1 MRVLDDMCD
10 MLEDELKQ
18 IVKKDDINPQELD
31 SAYKAVD
38 ILKDIE
44 TIKAMQRSEYSNEYS
59 QRMPY
64 SYDDYSMNYAN
75 NYGGSNNYNS
85 NRSYAR
91 GGRDGDNDGRYN
103 ESRDRGY
110 SRHDDREH
118 LMNKIEELERKVGK
132 MN

>member
-1 MRVLDDMCD
+1 MARIRV
-10 MLEDELKQ
+10 
-18 IVKKDDINPQELD
+18 VKR
-31 SAYKAVD
+31 
-38 ILKDIE
+38 
-44 TIKAMQRSEYSNEYS
+44 TTRS
-59 QRMPY
+59 
-64 SYDDYSMNYAN
+64 
-75 NYGGSNNYNS
+75 
-85 NRSYAR
+85 R

>member
-18 IVKKDDINPQELD
+18 IVKKDDISPQELD
-31 SAYKAVD
+31 SAYKAID

-91 GGRDGDNDGRYN
+91 GGRDGDGDGRYN

-118 LMNKIEELERKVGK
+118 LMSKIEELERKVGK